1 MGDNA
6 MPNFDDTSFS
16 TLNSTAGYNI
26 SRQSLPSQMITTA
39 DHTPRDI
46 GTTPSKTDKFITPS
60 NQDQIKESK
69 RKNKQIPNTAPPV
82 LTRPKIRN
90 NDADQEPS
98 DSSSTDSDGTYLDET
113 NSSEHDF
120 QETLDYSTMPDGNY
134 TVLDAQS
141 QLSVSSSVS
150 NSTFS
155 SKRES
160 SRIRTRRSLDSNS
173 NPDNA
178 PNAPD
183 IQQPDNFGPSD
194 NFAIP
199 AIPRPRQIRNPNQP
213 DELSATFINQAIS
226 YNKNAEKAP
235 RKKRAKVVITE
246 TEKLERLKRK
256 QERENKQKL
265 QYFDELVEKFTI
277 PNDNLMVC
285 VKARYRLK
293 NNDLDEKIKNG
304 VISEEEVR
312 ELYEQIIHK
321 FNIKFPQFLRE
332 KHPQVENKKGEA
344 KIEHSDINE
353 YLVKIKAVSRSSF
366 SNDFKYV
373 ETKPEM
379 NRNDKQGNGKKS
391 KKKEQLPAFARQL
404 SNVTIAHD
412 PRASWIVNQISQN
425 VNKSKNTSQ

>member
-16 TLNSTAGYNI
+16 TLDSTAGYNI

-46 GTTPSKTDKFITPS
+46 GTTPREADKFITPS
-60 NQDQIKESK
+60 TQERMKKQK
-69 RKNKQIPNTAPPV
+69 RKINKMPNTAPPI

-90 NDADQEPS
+90 NDADQDPS
-98 DSSSTDSDGTYLDET
+98 DSSSSDSDGTYLDET
-113 NSSEHDF
+113 NSSEQDF

-141 QLSVSSSVS
+141 QLSVSSSIS
-150 NSTFS
+150 NSTLS
-155 SKRES
+155 SRRES
-160 SRIRTRRSLDSNS
+160 NRIRTRRSLDSNS
-173 NPDNA
+173 TLSDS

-183 IQQPDNFGPSD
+183 IHPPDHIGPSD

-213 DELSATFINQAIS
+213 DDLSATFINQAIS
-226 YNKNAEKAP
+226 YNKNVEKAP

-246 TEKLERLKRK
+246 AEKLERLKRK
-256 QERENKQKL
+256 QEREDKQKL
-265 QYFDELVEKFTI
+265 QYFDELVEKFSL
-277 PNDNLMVC
+277 PYDNLMVC
-285 VKARYRLK
+285 MKARYRLR
-293 NNDLDEKIKNG
+293 NNDIDEQIKKG
-304 VISEEEVR
+304 VISEQDIR
-312 ELYEQIIHK
+312 ELHDQVMHK

-344 KIEHSDINE
+344 KIEHSDVNE
-353 YLVKIKAVSRSSF
+353 YLVKIKAVDRSSF
-366 SNDFKYV
+366 SDDFKYV
-373 ETKPEM
+373 ETKPQM
-379 NRNDKQGNGKKS
+379 NRNEKQGNGKKS
-391 KKKEQLPAFARQL
+391 KKKEKLPAFARQI
-404 SNVTIAHD
+404 SNLTIAND